1 MAYLVTFDGVELKN
15 PVPFDLD
22 HNPVTKSVLLLSGKN
37 SVQTSTETV
46 LSVTFKCNTEDHADI
61 VNLRAKIGLKKTLS
75 INGTDYTKCV
85 ITGKFREKEWYMGKW
100 DYEVDFIQDTT
111 T

>member
-15 PVPFDLD
+15 PAPFNLY
-22 HNPVTKSVLLLSGKN
+22 HNPVTKSKLLLSGKN
-37 SVQTSTETV
+37 SVQNSTETA

-85 ITGKFREKEWYMGKW
+85 ISGKFREKEWCVDKW
-100 DYEVDFIQDTT
+100 DYDVGFIQDTT
-111 T
+111 